1 MGSDEAG
8 SPIPETTMV
17 IYGGKKGEV
26 SQSVESVLGLT
37 EKGYYQT
44 WVSLGVMRRLG
55 FLFEG
60 GVESSGGVGEIV
72 CMFAV
77 LIIVLALFAFW
88 NLAVVF
94 IVILVLTVLSGGA
107 ALKFLRATYVTAS
120 LDGIEPERVDSFLRQ
135 QVVLGRFVQVKQGAV
150 SDDAQKSSQATNL
163 FKRGIQ
169 SALLVATLF
178 LIVEVI
184 YWLQNGHWLS
194 GLNPATAVFELQVLA
209 IFGVLFALGVVMMD
223 VGVVLR
229 YRLSKKWA
237 ERVEVV
243 D

>member
-1 MGSDEAG
+1 M
-8 SPIPETTMV
+8 
-17 IYGGKKGEV
+17 
-26 SQSVESVLGLT
+26 
-37 EKGYYQT
+37 
-44 WVSLGVMRRLG
+44 
-55 FLFEG
+55 
-60 GVESSGGVGEIV
+60 
-72 CMFAV
+72 
-77 LIIVLALFAFW
+77 
-88 NLAVVF
+88 
-94 IVILVLTVLSGGA
+94 
-107 ALKFLRATYVTAS
+107 
-120 LDGIEPERVDSFLRQ
+120 
-135 QVVLGRFVQVKQGAV
+135 
-150 SDDAQKSSQATNL
+150 
-163 FKRGIQ
+163 
-169 SALLVATLF
+169 F